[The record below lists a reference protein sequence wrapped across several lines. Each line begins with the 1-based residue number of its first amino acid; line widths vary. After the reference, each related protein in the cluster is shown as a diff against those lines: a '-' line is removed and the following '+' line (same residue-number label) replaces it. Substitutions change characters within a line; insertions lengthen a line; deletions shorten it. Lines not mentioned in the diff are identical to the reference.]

1 MFQEQRDKDRTGQR
15 EDREKCVSVL
25 VGGPADEESVPKGW
39 IGGLYDLRSGLQ
51 IPGAIRSSDN
61 GERGK
66 GVEGESCVVDNGER
80 EFEGLGGEQGDCFG

>member
-1 MFQEQRDKDRTGQR
+1 MFKEQRDKDRTGQR

-51 IPGAIRSSDN
+51 IPGAIRRSEN
-61 GERGK
+61 KRTGEG
-66 GVEGESCVVDNGER
+66 
-80 EFEGLGGEQGDCFG
+80 